1 MIIRKDNI
9 FLLQTKNS
17 SYFMQVLPSGHIEHI
32 HYGASLLSERQYEEI
47 LKNEDEE
54 SSVLSDMAKV
64 LEIKHK
70 NEGGNMVV
78 YSDETYP
85 MCLEVMPLEISGFGK
100 GDIREPFVELTH
112 ADGVTTCDFLFENAV
127 ISDEITPL
135 ETLPSSYD
143 DGIKDGVADMG
154 IDTVIPAYMQ
164 DKAKQLVI
172 TLKEREY
179 DIRLKLIYKVYPE
192 CNTITRSSKLINDSN
207 EKVRIDRLM
216 SNQLDFQQTGFQLT
230 SFHGRWADEM
240 GKTEVVCRAGKVVNE
255 ELAAGESGSRS
266 NPFTMVSMPDTTET
280 AGDCFGFN
288 LVYSGN
294 HYTSL
299 SSNGTFLSRFVSGI
313 QPVGFEW
320 SLEPG
325 EKFEAPEAVMT
336 YSKKGFGGMSRSM
349 HDFVRK
355 HIVRGKWRDKERPI
369 LINNWEATYF
379 NFNQNSLLK
388 IAKEAAK
395 AGIEL
400 FVLDDGWFG
409 QRNDDHAGL
418 GDWYVNTKK
427 LPDGLKGLAEKIND
441 LGMNFGL
448 WVEPEM
454 VNENSDLYR
463 AHPEWAVKIP
473 GHHHSVGRTQ
483 IILDMSRTDV
493 QDYIIDAL
501 SKVFSSANITYI
513 KWDMNRIFSDR
524 YSLELPAERMKEFQ
538 HRYYIG
544 LYRVMKVLTEKFP
557 DILFEGCSS
566 GGNRFDLGILS
577 YFPQIWASDDTD
589 AVCRMDIQ
597 RGYSY
602 GYPANTQGAHVSA
615 VPNHQTLHV
624 VPLETRF
631 SVAAFGCFG
640 YELNLSELSDEQKKQ
655 VADQVEF
662 YKQWRKVFQFGDFYR
677 LDDYRFM
684 VVSKD
689 KTLAVAL
696 IFQKESRPNNDYL
709 ALKTMGLADDKVYEV
724 ANRQIKI
731 NVKAFGSLINTMAP
745 IHVKQDGILHGIIA
759 RHYKMHGEKD
769 EAIATGSILNGC
781 GVRLNPD
788 YGGTGYG
795 EDTRMFRT
803 NDARLYV
810 FAELCE

>member
-1 MIIRKDNI
+1 MILRNGNI
-9 FLLQTKNS
+9 FLLQTKGS

-32 HYGASLLSERQYEEI
+32 HYGASLISDMQYEKFM
-47 LKNEDEE
+47 KNESAEE
-54 SSVLSDMAKV
+54 GLLSDMAKV

-78 YSDETYP
+78 YSKESYP
-85 MCLEVMPLEISGFGK
+85 LCLEVMPLEMSGFGK
-100 GDIREPFVELTH
+100 GDIREPLVELTF
-112 ADGVTTCDFLFENAV
+112 ADGSSTCDFLFESAE
-127 ISDEITPL
+127 ISDELGSL

-143 DGIKDGVADMG
+143 DLGKGAESAG
-154 IDTVIPAYMQ
+154 EE
-164 DKAKQLVI
+164 DKAAPWEKDHAQQLTI
-172 TLKEREY
+172 TLKDTGY
-179 DIRLKLIYKVYPE
+179 DIRLKMIYKVYPE
-192 CNTITRSSKLINDSN
+192 CDTITRSAVLINDGDARV
-207 EKVRIDRLM
+207 KVDRLL
-216 SNQLDFQQTGFQLT
+216 SIQIDFQQSGYQLT

-240 GKTEVVCRAGKVVNE
+240 GQTVSVCNAGKVVSE

-280 AGDCFGFN
+280 AGDCYGFN

-294 HYTSL
+294 HYSSL

-313 QPVGFEW
+313 QPTGFEW
-320 SLEPG
+320 LLEAG

-336 YSKKGFGGMSRSM
+336 YSGRGFGGMSRSM

-355 HIVRGKWRDKERPI
+355 HIVRGVWRDKERPI

-388 IAKEAAK
+388 IAKEASK

-409 QRNDDHAGL
+409 KRNDDHAGL
-418 GDWYVNTKK
+418 GDWIVNTKK
-427 LPDGLKGLAEKIND
+427 LPDGLGGLAEKINAM
-441 LGMNFGL
+441 GMKFGL

-454 VNENSDLYR
+454 VNEDSDLFR
-463 AHPEWAVKIP
+463 AHPEWAVRIP
-473 GHHHSVGRTQ
+473 GRSHSVGRTQ
-483 IILDMSRTDV
+483 MILDLTRTDV

-501 SKVFSSANITYI
+501 SKVFSSANISYI

-524 YSLELPAERMKEFQ
+524 FSLELPAERMKEFQ

-544 LYRVMKVLTEKFP
+544 LYRIMGTLTKKFP
-557 DILFEGCSS
+557 EILFEGCSA

-577 YFPQIWASDDTD
+577 FFPQIWASDDTD
-589 AVCRMDIQ
+589 AECRMDIQ

-615 VPNHQTLHV
+615 VPNHQTLHT

-640 YELNLSELSDEQKKQ
+640 YELNLGELSEQQRKQ

-662 YKQWRKVFQFGDFYR
+662 YKKWRKVFQFGDFYR
-677 LDDYRFM
+677 LDKYRFM

-689 KTLAVAL
+689 KSAAVAL

-709 ALKTMGLADDKVYEV
+709 ALKTMGLDEDAVYEV
-724 ANRQIKI
+724 ANRQVSVNI
-731 NVKAFGSLINTMAP
+731 KAFGSLINTMAP
-745 IHVKQDGILHGIIA
+745 IHVKQDGIIHGIIA
-759 RHYKMHGEKD
+759 RHYKMNGEKD
-769 EAIATGSILNGC
+769 EAVATGSMLNSC

-803 NDARLYV
+803 GDARLYV
-810 FAELCE
+810 FARVE